1 MSQVIKK
8 EAGYAVVHSTRSVWY
23 DVDNTLVFS
32 LREYPHQISNE
43 IVKINGRKFW
53 VHVPHVETIK
63 DFKARGHTVV
73 IWSAGG
79 AEWAEM
85 VVKAL
90 QLEDCVDLV
99 ISKPDW
105 FVDDKPANMFMAE
118 SKRFFKGMIDG
129 PSSASAVA
137 SKDIE

>member
-1 MSQVIKK
+1 MHVIK
-8 EAGYAVVHSTRSVWY
+8 STRSVWY
-23 DVDNTLVFS
+23 DCDNTLVFS

-43 IVKINGRKFW
+43 IIKINDRKFW

-73 IWSAGG
+73 VWSAGG

-90 QLEDCVDLV
+90 DLTDVVDLV

-105 FVDDKPANMFMAE
+105 FVDDKPSSMFMSE
-118 SKRFFKGMIDG
+118 SKRFYKGMNDG
-129 PSSASAVA
+129 TSRDNAVPG
-137 SKDIE
+137 KDVE

>member
-1 MSQVIKK
+1 MQVL
-8 EAGYAVVHSTRSVWY
+8 HSTRSVWY

-53 VHVPHVETIK
+53 VHLPHVETIK

-73 IWSAGG
+73 VWSAGG
-79 AEWAEM
+79 SEWAET
-85 VVKAL
+85 VVKSL
-90 QLEDCVDLV
+90 NLEEYIDLV

-105 FVDDKPANMFMAE
+105 IWDDKEPEEFMP
-118 SKRFFKGMIDG
+118 KRFYYDINENLMEKAGM
-129 PSSASAVA
+129 
-137 SKDIE
+137 